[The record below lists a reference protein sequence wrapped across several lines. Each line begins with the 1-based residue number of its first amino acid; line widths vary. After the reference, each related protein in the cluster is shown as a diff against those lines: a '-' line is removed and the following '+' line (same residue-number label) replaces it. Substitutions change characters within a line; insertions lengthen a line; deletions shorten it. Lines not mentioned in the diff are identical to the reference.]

1 MARAP
6 REPGATAF
14 RHAFMGEPAVK
25 TFLNRRHAVLAGG
38 PSHLV
43 AVAQAPRPAAAAEQA
58 AESAADEPPPDDV
71 AAESARPVPTLRAV
85 AVVPAQVNGRP
96 VRIADGNE
104 FAALASTDELTTFR
118 EFRSFDY
125 AVSLQFHAKELTY
138 YVALH
143 QEGALWR
150 ALKASDLDSAGSV
163 FRLLEEQATR
173 LADGE
178 ARRAQLL
185 AMNEQLVHQIEES
198 EALADRLRNDLQ
210 RHTAQEHVVTARQH
224 QVRKEV
230 AQLEAQR
237 VAAQA
242 QLNKAHRLIHQLS
255 VATNEGVPHLP
266 GR

>member
-1 MARAP
+1 M
-6 REPGATAF
+6 
-14 RHAFMGEPAVK
+14 K

-43 AVAQAPRPAAAAEQA
+43 AVAQAPRPAAQAPA
-58 AESAADEPPPDDV
+58 AESADEEPPDENDV
-71 AAESARPVPTLRAV
+71 TAESSRPVPTLRAV

-104 FAALASTDELTTFR
+104 FAALAATDELMTFR
-118 EFRSFDY
+118 VFRSFDY

-143 QEGALWR
+143 QDGALWR
-150 ALKASDLDSAGSV
+150 ALKASDLDAAGAV
-163 FRLLEEQATR
+163 FRHLEEQATR

-185 AMNEQLVHQIEES
+185 AMNEQLVRQIEES
-198 EALADRLRNDLQ
+198 EALADRMRHDLQ
-210 RHTAQEHVVTARQH
+210 RHTSQEHVVTARQH

-255 VATNEGVPHLP
+255 VATSEGVPHLP

>member
-1 MARAP
+1 M
-6 REPGATAF
+6 
-14 RHAFMGEPAVK
+14 K
-25 TFLNRRHAVLAGG
+25 TFLNRRHAALAGG

-43 AVAQAPRPAAAAEQA
+43 AVAQAPRPVARGSAAESST
-58 AESAADEPPPDDV
+58 ESAADDAPVDDTDI
-71 AAESARPVPTLRAV
+71 AAESSRPVPTLRAV
-85 AVVPAQVNGRP
+85 AVVPTQVNGRP

-104 FAALASTDELTTFR
+104 FAALAATDELTTFR
-118 EFRSFDY
+118 QFRSFDY

-143 QEGALWR
+143 QDGALWR
-150 ALKASDLDSAGSV
+150 ALKASDLDAAGAV
-163 FRLLEEQATR
+163 FRHLEDQATR

-185 AMNEQLVHQIEES
+185 AMNEQLVRQIEES
-198 EALADRLRNDLQ
+198 EALAERLRHDLQ
-210 RHTAQEHVVTARQH
+210 RHTSQEHLVTARQH
-224 QVRKEV
+224 QIRKDV

>member
-1 MARAP
+1 M
-6 REPGATAF
+6 
-14 RHAFMGEPAVK
+14 K

-43 AVAQAPRPAAAAEQA
+43 AVAQAPRPAAQAPNAEPAAEEA
-58 AESAADEPPPDDV
+58 PPDDNDN
-71 AAESARPVPTLRAV
+71 ATESSRPVPTLRAV

-104 FAALASTDELTTFR
+104 FAALAATDELTTFR
-118 EFRSFDY
+118 VFRSFDY

-143 QEGALWR
+143 QDGALWR
-150 ALKASDLDSAGSV
+150 ALKASDLDAASAV
-163 FRLLEEQATR
+163 FRHLEEQAAR

-185 AMNEQLVHQIEES
+185 AMNERLVRQIEES
-198 EALADRLRNDLQ
+198 EALADRLRHDLQ
-210 RHTAQEHVVTARQH
+210 RHTSQEHVVTARQH

-242 QLNKAHRLIHQLS
+242 QLNKAHRVIHQLS
-255 VATNEGVPHLP
+255 VATSEGVPHLP

>member
-1 MARAP
+1 M
-6 REPGATAF
+6 
-14 RHAFMGEPAVK
+14 K
-25 TFLNRRHAVLAGG
+25 TFLNRRHAALAGG

-43 AVAQAPRPAAAAEQA
+43 AVAQAPRPAATESAAQ
-58 AESAADEPPPDDV
+58 SAADEEPPEENDG
-71 AAESARPVPTLRAV
+71 AAESSRPVPTLRAV

-96 VRIADGNE
+96 VRIADGDE
-104 FAALASTDELTTFR
+104 FAALATSGELATFR
-118 EFRSFDY
+118 VFRSFDY
-125 AVSLQFHAKELTY
+125 SVSLQFHAKDLTY

-143 QEGALWR
+143 QEGTLWR
-150 ALKASDLDSAGSV
+150 ALKAGDLDAAGSV
-163 FRLLEEQATR
+163 FRLLEEQAAR

-185 AMNEQLVHQIEES
+185 AMNDQLVRQIEES

>member
-1 MARAP
+1 M
-6 REPGATAF
+6 
-14 RHAFMGEPAVK
+14 K
-25 TFLNRRHAVLAGG
+25 TFLNRRHVALAGT

-43 AVAQAPRPAAAAEQA
+43 AVAQPPQPAAAEPAVEPA
-58 AESAADEPPPDDV
+58 AEEEPPDE

-85 AVVPAQVNGRP
+85 AVVPSQVNGRP

-104 FAALASTDELTTFR
+104 FAALAAGNELTTFR
-118 EFRSFDY
+118 VFRSFDY

-143 QEGALWR
+143 QDSVLWR
-150 ALKASDLDSAGSV
+150 ALKAADLDAAGAV
-163 FRLLEEQATR
+163 FRHLEEQATR

-185 AMNEQLVHQIEES
+185 AQNEQLVKQIEES
-198 EALADRLRNDLQ
+198 EALAERLRNDLQ
-210 RHTAQEHVVTARQH
+210 RHASQEHLVTARQH

-237 VAAQA
+237 IAAQA
-242 QLNKAHRLIHQLS
+242 QLNKAHRMIHQLS

>member
-1 MARAP
+1 M
-6 REPGATAF
+6 
-14 RHAFMGEPAVK
+14 K

-43 AVAQAPRPAAAAEQA
+43 AVAQAPRAAAQTPHAEPAADEEPPDDNDNA
-58 AESAADEPPPDDV
+58 AES
-71 AAESARPVPTLRAV
+71 SRPVPTLRAV

-96 VRIADGNE
+96 VRVADGNE
-104 FAALASTDELTTFR
+104 FAALAATDELMTFR
-118 EFRSFDY
+118 VFRSFDY

-143 QEGALWR
+143 QDGALWR
-150 ALKASDLDSAGSV
+150 ALKASDLDAASAV
-163 FRLLEEQATR
+163 FRHLEEQAAR

-185 AMNEQLVHQIEES
+185 AMNERLVQQIEES
-198 EALADRLRNDLQ
+198 EALADRLRHDLQ
-210 RHTAQEHVVTARQH
+210 RHTTQEHVVTARQH

-230 AQLEAQR
+230 TQLEAQR

-242 QLNKAHRLIHQLS
+242 QLNKAHRVIHQLS
-255 VATNEGVPHLP
+255 VATSEGVPHLP

>member
-1 MARAP
+1 M
-6 REPGATAF
+6 
-14 RHAFMGEPAVK
+14 K

-43 AVAQAPRPAAAAEQA
+43 AVAQAPRAAVAEPAAEP
-58 AESAADEPPPDDV
+58 AADEEPPDDDIT
-71 AAESARPVPTLRAV
+71 AESSRPVPKLRAV

-104 FAALASTDELTTFR
+104 FAALAATDELTTFR
-118 EFRSFDY
+118 VFHSFDY

-143 QEGALWR
+143 QDGALWR
-150 ALKASDLDSAGSV
+150 ALKASDLDAAAAV
-163 FRLLEEQATR
+163 FRHLEEQATR

-178 ARRAQLL
+178 SRRAQLL
-185 AMNEQLVHQIEES
+185 AMNEQLVRQIEES

-210 RHTAQEHVVTARQH
+210 RHASQEHRVTARQH
-224 QVRKEV
+224 QVRKDV

-237 VAAQA
+237 VSAQA

-255 VATNEGVPHLP
+255 VTTSEGVPHLP

>member
-1 MARAP
+1 
-6 REPGATAF
+6 
-14 RHAFMGEPAVK
+14 VK
-25 TFLNRRHAVLAGG
+25 TFLNRRHAVLSGG

-43 AVAQAPRPAAAAEQA
+43 AVGAAPHPAAARAPVPEP
-58 AESAADEPPPDDV
+58 AADEAPPDDIT
-71 AAESARPVPTLRAV
+71 AESSRPVPTLRAV

-104 FAALASTDELTTFR
+104 FAALAGADELATFR
-118 EFRSFDY
+118 VFRSFDY
-125 AVSLQFHAKELTY
+125 TVSLQFHAKELTY

-143 QEGALWR
+143 QDGALWR
-150 ALKASDLDSAGSV
+150 ALKATDVDAAGAV
-163 FRLLEEQATR
+163 FRHLEEQATR

-198 EALADRLRNDLQ
+198 EAVADRLRNDLQ
-210 RHTAQEHVVTARQH
+210 RHSAQEQAVSARQH

-242 QLNKAHRLIHQLS
+242 QLNKAQRLIHQLS
-255 VATNEGVPHLP
+255 VATSEGVPHLP

>member
-1 MARAP
+1 M
-6 REPGATAF
+6 
-14 RHAFMGEPAVK
+14 
-25 TFLNRRHAVLAGG
+25 LAGG

-43 AVAQAPRPAAAAEQA
+43 AVAQVPRPDAPAAAAEPV
-58 AESAADEPPPDDV
+58 AESTADEAPADDI
-71 AAESARPVPTLRAV
+71 AESTRPVPTLRAV
-85 AVVPAQVNGRP
+85 AVVPSQVNGRP

-104 FAALASTDELTTFR
+104 FAALAATDELATLR
-118 EFRSFDY
+118 LFRSFDY

-143 QEGALWR
+143 QDGALWR
-150 ALKASDLDSAGSV
+150 ALKASDLDAAGAV
-163 FRLLEEQATR
+163 FRHLEEQATR

-185 AMNEQLVHQIEES
+185 AQNEQLVRQIEES
-198 EALADRLRNDLQ
+198 EALAERLRNDLQ
-210 RHTAQEHVVTARQH
+210 RHTSQEHLVTARQH